1 MKGIKSIYIHIPFC
15 QTICSYCDFCKIFYN
30 QKLTISYLKELEKE
44 ILDNYKG
51 EEISTIYIGGG
62 TPTSLSY
69 DELSFLFYILKKI
82 KLSNDYE
89 FTIEANIDSLNIDKI
104 KLLKENG
111 VNRISI
117 GVETFN
123 NNYQKLIN
131 RELSLKELAN
141 TIQLLKDNDIINI
154 NLDLMYGF
162 KNETIEILDKDLEY
176 LLELDIPHIS
186 IYSLII
192 EDNTILKINNYQ
204 RLDDDN
210 DQVLYKHIE
219 NKLEKSNYKHYE
231 ISNYAK
237 AGYESRH
244 NLVYWN
250 NDEYYGFGLSASSY
264 CNNIR
269 KTNTRSINNYL
280 NGKREV
286 EKEKLSLK
294 DKMDYEIML
303 GLRLEK
309 GVSKEQF
316 LKKYNINLEEVYNY
330 QKLLDNAVLTEND
343 KYLYVNKNYRYVLN
357 EILSE
362 IL

>member
-154 NLDLMYGF
+154 NLD
-162 KNETIEILDKDLEY
+162 
-176 LLELDIPHIS
+176 
-186 IYSLII
+186 
-192 EDNTILKINNYQ
+192 
-204 RLDDDN
+204 
-210 DQVLYKHIE
+210 
-219 NKLEKSNYKHYE
+219 
-231 ISNYAK
+231 
-237 AGYESRH
+237 
-244 NLVYWN
+244 
-250 NDEYYGFGLSASSY
+250 
-264 CNNIR
+264 
-269 KTNTRSINNYL
+269 
-280 NGKREV
+280 
-286 EKEKLSLK
+286 
-294 DKMDYEIML
+294 
-303 GLRLEK
+303 
-309 GVSKEQF
+309 
-316 LKKYNINLEEVYNY
+316 
-330 QKLLDNAVLTEND
+330 
-343 KYLYVNKNYRYVLN
+343 
-357 EILSE
+357 
-362 IL
+362 